1 MLSLSGVGLEGARRA
16 CGPACLRRLHASA
29 PRGEAVRCSELD
41 LSGKVAFVAGVA
53 VDKGYGWAVARQ
65 LARAGATIAVGTWPP
80 AMPLLQ
86 RALRKSAPAGTASG
100 APFVI
105 DRVYPLDAM
114 FSIPDEVPV
123 CVCVC
128 THTLTHASTH
138 KYAYTYIHI

>member
-16 CGPACLRRLHASA
+16 CGPACLRRMHASA

-53 VDKGYGWAVARQ
+53 DASGYGWAVARQ

-86 RALRKSAPAGTASG
+86 RALRKGAAPAGTANG

-114 FSIPDEVPV
+114 FSTPDEVPV
-123 CVCVC
+123 VCMH
-128 THTLTHASTH
+128 THTHTRI
-138 KYAYTYIHI
+138 YT